1 MAGEMS
7 IKVNEWKR
15 GQMVSSMKREI
26 PIPEPIL
33 QKMLAEVL
41 EDFMKAFP
49 QKEVITASISV
60 PEVKAV
66 VVFRVDSVKYP
77 EGSEQ

>member
-7 IKVNEWKR
+7 IKVNEWQR
-15 GQMVSSMKREI
+15 GQMVSSMKKEI
-26 PIPEPIL
+26 PIPEPVL
-33 QKMLAEVL
+33 QRILAEVL

-49 QKEVITASISV
+49 QREVIIASISV

-66 VVFRVDSVKYP
+66 VMFRVDTEKYP
-77 EGSEQ
+77 EGVEQ